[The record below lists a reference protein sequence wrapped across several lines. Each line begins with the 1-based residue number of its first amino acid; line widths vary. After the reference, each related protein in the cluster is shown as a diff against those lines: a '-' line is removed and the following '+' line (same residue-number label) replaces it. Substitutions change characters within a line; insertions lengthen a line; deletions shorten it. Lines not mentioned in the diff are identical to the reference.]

1 MTRQLGLAT
10 MVMVTV
16 VMGAGGLHAQTART
30 APMMREKLVHSQR
43 VLAALTTS
51 NYDMLDRESAA
62 LSRIAESPRWAELK
76 TRELRI
82 QTDNFLKAVADL
94 TAASKRRDLDAAA
107 AVYSTMV
114 TTCYQCHKRLKD
126 TRIAR

>member
-10 MVMVTV
+10 MVMVL
-16 VMGAGGLHAQTART
+16 MGAGGLYAQTART

-43 VLAALTTS
+43 VLEALTTS
-51 NYDMLDRESAA
+51 NFDMLVRESAA
-62 LSRIAESPRWAELK
+62 LARIADSPRWADLK

-82 QTDNFLKAVADL
+82 QTDAFLKAVADL
-94 TAASKRRDLDAAA
+94 AAASKRRDLDGAA